1 MQVWTYANA
10 LTVSRIGLAPVFIIC
25 FMADGAASKF
35 AAFVIACLFEITD
48 LFDGYLARSRGE
60 VTGIGKL
67 IDPLADNISRFSV
80 FLCLLARDYVPV
92 WMIAIIFYRDAMVSY
107 IRVGAAAHE
116 VVLAART
123 TGKIKAN
130 STSSQRVRRIGRL
143 GVPKGVFISRVW
155 ASCWPVR
162 AWPSPEPPMMPIVMS
177 ATAWTPSPGLA
188 WPLLASGVAVFSARS
203 LAYAERFGQKPQ
215 GSRFRRGR

>member
-1 MQVWTYANA
+1 MQIWTYANA
-10 LTVSRIGLAPVFIIC
+10 LTASRIVLAPVFIIC

-35 AAFVIACLFEITD
+35 AAFIIACLFEITD
-48 LFDGYLARSRGE
+48 LLDGYLARSRDE

-67 IDPLADNISRFSV
+67 IDPLADSISRFSV

-123 TGKIKAN
+123 TGKIKAICQGIVTV
-130 STSSQRVRRIGRL
+130 SATGLIAAQAAQWIEL
-143 GVPKGVFISRVW
+143 
-155 ASCWPVR
+155 PVR
-162 AWPSPEPPMMPIVMS
+162 NIIWWAMAVVTSVTVLAGIDYLVAFSKIVRQRQ
-177 ATAWTPSPGLA
+177 ATA
-188 WPLLASGVAVFSARS
+188 R
-203 LAYAERFGQKPQ
+203 
-215 GSRFRRGR
+215 

>member
-1 MQVWTYANA
+1 MQIWTYANA
-10 LTVSRIGLAPVFIIC
+10 LTASRIVLAPVFIIC

-35 AAFVIACLFEITD
+35 AAFIIACLFEITD
-48 LFDGYLARSRGE
+48 LLDGYLARSRDE

-67 IDPLADNISRFSV
+67 IDPLADSISRFSV

-123 TGKIKAN
+123 TGKIKAICQGIVTV
-130 STSSQRVRRIGRL
+130 SVTGLIAAQAAQWIEL
-143 GVPKGVFISRVW
+143 
-155 ASCWPVR
+155 PVR
-162 AWPSPEPPMMPIVMS
+162 DITWWAMAAVTAVTVLAGIDYLVAFSRIVRQRQ
-177 ATAWTPSPGLA
+177 ATA
-188 WPLLASGVAVFSARS
+188 R
-203 LAYAERFGQKPQ
+203 
-215 GSRFRRGR
+215 

>member
-123 TGKIKAN
+123 TGKIKAICQGIVTV
-130 STSSQRVRRIGRL
+130 SVTGLIAAQAAQWIEL
-143 GVPKGVFISRVW
+143 
-155 ASCWPVR
+155 PVR
-162 AWPSPEPPMMPIVMS
+162 QIAWWAMAAVTAVTVLAGIDYLVAFARIVRHRQ
-177 ATAWTPSPGLA
+177 ATAH
-188 WPLLASGVAVFSARS
+188 
-203 LAYAERFGQKPQ
+203 
-215 GSRFRRGR
+215 

>member
-10 LTVSRIGLAPVFIIC
+10 LTASRILLAPVFIIC

-35 AAFVIACLFEITD
+35 AAFIIACLFEITD
-48 LFDGYLARSRGE
+48 LLDGYLARSRGE

-67 IDPLADNISRFSV
+67 IDPLADSISRFSV
-80 FLCLLARDYVPV
+80 FLCLLARGYVPV

-123 TGKIKAN
+123 TGKIKAICQGIVTV
-130 STSSQRVRRIGRL
+130 SVTGLIAAQAAQWIEL
-143 GVPKGVFISRVW
+143 
-155 ASCWPVR
+155 PVR
-162 AWPSPEPPMMPIVMS
+162 QITWWAMAAVTAVTFLAGIDYLVAFSRIVRHRQ
-177 ATAWTPSPGLA
+177 ATA
-188 WPLLASGVAVFSARS
+188 
-203 LAYAERFGQKPQ
+203 Q
-215 GSRFRRGR
+215 

>member
-1 MQVWTYANA
+1 MQIWTYANA
-10 LTVSRIGLAPVFIIC
+10 LTASRIVLAPVFIAC

-35 AAFVIACLFEITD
+35 AAFIIACLFEITD
-48 LFDGYLARSRGE
+48 LLDGYLARSRDE

-67 IDPLADNISRFSV
+67 IDPLADSISRFSV

-123 TGKIKAN
+123 TGKIKAICQGIVTV
-130 STSSQRVRRIGRL
+130 SVTGLIAAQAAQWIEL
-143 GVPKGVFISRVW
+143 
-155 ASCWPVR
+155 PVR
-162 AWPSPEPPMMPIVMS
+162 DITWWAMAAVTAVTVLAGIDYLVAFSRIVRQRQ
-177 ATAWTPSPGLA
+177 ATA
-188 WPLLASGVAVFSARS
+188 R
-203 LAYAERFGQKPQ
+203 
-215 GSRFRRGR
+215 